1 LGVSS
6 VAPEIWAVTIAG
18 LVAIVV
24 LDLTVIARRNQV
36 VSMRSATGWVLFYV
50 GLAGLFAAALAL
62 WRPESAG
69 EFVAGYITEY
79 SLSVDNLFVFVVI
92 MSRFAVPALAQDKAL
107 YIGIVLSLVLRAVF
121 IAAGAAALHAASWV
135 FYLFG
140 AFLVYTATRL
150 ALDSGEDDEDF
161 TEGRL
166 VRGLRRVMP
175 LSTDYHG
182 ARLTTRTAGTDTT
195 DSTTGTAAGTAADST
210 GTAGTAAGGGGR
222 RMFTP
227 MALVIAAIGLAN
239 VIFALDSIPAIF
251 GLTQDAYIVFTA
263 NAFALMGLR
272 QLYFLIGGLLQ
283 KLVYLNYGLA
293 VILGFIGVKLLVE
306 ALHGSHID
314 AIGHL
319 PLPDIGTVFSL
330 EFIIGTLLL
339 TTAASLAKDMLTRRQ
354 RANREA
360 DERPAVEEESVDSE
374 VR

>member
-1 LGVSS
+1 MSTVS
-6 VAPEIWAVTIAG
+6 PEIWVATIAG

-36 VSMRSATGWVLFYV
+36 VTMKSATRWVLFYV
-50 GLAGLFAAALAL
+50 ALAGLFALALAV
-62 WRPESAG
+62 WRPESAS

-107 YIGIVLSLVLRAVF
+107 YIGIILSLVLRAVF

-150 ALDSGEDDEDF
+150 ALEKDEDEPDF
-161 TEGRL
+161 TEGKL

-175 LSTDYHG
+175 LSTEYEG
-182 ARLTTRTAGTDTT
+182 TKLTTRADGTR
-195 DSTTGTAAGTAADST
+195 GK
-210 GTAGTAAGGGGR
+210 R
-222 RMFTP
+222 LLTP
-227 MALVIAAIGLAN
+227 LALVIAAIGVAN

-283 KLVYLNYGLA
+283 RLVYLNYGLA

-314 AIGHL
+314 AIGHV

-339 TTAASLAKDMLTRRQ
+339 TTAASLAKNVLEKRS
-354 RANREA
+354 RAKREPAEVDERSPA
-360 DERPAVEEESVDSE
+360 DEETVDSDA
-374 VR
+374 RS